1 MKFLRSIVVLILCLC
16 LCGCGSSATAEV
28 DVDLTQ
34 LSSTMVY
41 AEVSNMMTSPEEYV
55 GKTVKMSGIF
65 SVYVGETQVYFAC
78 VIADATACCSQGIE
92 FVLAGDHKY
101 PADYPELGSNITV
114 TGTFQTYEEDGYQYI
129 TLLDAAMT

>member
-1 MKFLRSIVVLILCLC
+1 MKFFRSILAVALCLC
-16 LCGCGSSATAEV
+16 LCGCGNSTNVDV

-41 AEVSNMMTSPEEYV
+41 AEVSNMMSSPDEYT

-78 VIADATACCSQGIE
+78 IIADATACCSQGIE
-92 FVLAGDHKY
+92 FILAGNHSY
-101 PADYPELGSNITV
+101 PDDYPDLGTTVTV

-129 TLLDAAMT
+129 TLVDAIMD